1 MDDSDGIIYIKKIYC
16 CRPSEYFKIDG
27 ENSELNEKFKD
38 LFNNNEII
46 VLNQGRIY
54 FEKNNFY
61 QFFNSSMKLIRIYKN
76 EYKYGKHKIVNIIC

>member
-1 MDDSDGIIYIKKIYC
+1 MDDSDGIIYIKKKYC
-16 CRPSEYFKIDG
+16 CQPSEYFKIDS
-27 ENSELNEKFKD
+27 ENCELNEKFKE

-61 QFFNSSMKLIRIYKN
+61 QFFNSSMKLIRINKS
-76 EYKYGKHKIVNIIC
+76 EYEYAKHKVVNIIC